1 MLAGWNQVR
10 NLIFFHNFIKFF
22 LGSDLLPSQS
32 DAVLKQRRKKKIA
45 ETRKQVQELIRQT
58 QVRYILI

>member
-1 MLAGWNQVR
+1 MLAGRNQVR
-10 NLIFFHNFIKFF
+10 NLIFFHNFIKNF

-45 ETRKQVQELIRQT
+45 ETQIYDSKASIDFPQKYCQ
-58 QVRYILI
+58 